1 MLPLNSSGSS
11 GLSDK
16 RGSRIIEFEHK
27 KTSFSPFTRKK
38 KMGAG
43 GGGGGGGWARQT
55 KKINIDG

>member
-43 GGGGGGGWARQT
+43 GGGGGGGGDRHT
-55 KKINIDG
+55 MT